1 MSGKNKTLLFVISTL
16 ILFSIAILSVI
27 KMQQNK
33 EIKQFE
39 QKNFLHVQKSFQN
52 ISEKYKKYYDGVVK
66 IIFSDTNL
74 KESIRNQNKDQFFN
88 MLAEQYLLFQK
99 ENPNMTNMKFYLADN
114 TLFVDMNKAK
124 SANPEKGGVLIQKVH
139 KFHKPVFGAEQTNN
153 NISYKSIH
161 PIFYGEEYLGALE
174 IGINSAYILHD
185 MKNYA
190 DVDGAMYVVY
200 KNKTSF
206 ELFSN
211 TLKNMSILDE
221 VKRQEDLVMQKITT
235 RLGNKLSAYC
245 FDIKDYKG
253 ISIAK
258 FYFFKNTTQ
267 EIALFEQN
275 FNQIAMFLAAMILIS
290 IVVIN
295 IGVSKSL
302 KELQQSFD
310 NLADYTEMIDN
321 NIMIVDT
328 TADGAITGMSNL
340 FCTVSGYTQNELIGK
355 HFKDLRDKDVEE
367 KFYKKMQKELE
378 KEGSWKGEFK
388 NLTKDKKT
396 YWLAVKADAKYQD
409 KKLICY
415 NYIMHDITDAKLK
428 AEMVFIDELTNTY
441 NRKYFNDV
449 YPRMVNNIKRNGG
462 CVNFIVLDVDE
473 FKKYNEIYGSKQG
486 DEALVKIA
494 DKLKSSLRRPDD
506 YCFRLG
512 GAEFGVLYR
521 SESEDEGYLYA
532 QVLKKNIEML
542 RIKHE
547 GNRKYRVLTASLG
560 LVSRAKDR
568 INNEQE
574 IYVLAYE
581 HLTRAKADGRNKVI
595 RALV

>member
-245 FDIKDYKG
+245 FVIKDYKG